1 MYTIDFTGKV
11 VLVIG
16 AGTGIGAAIAR
27 GFAAAGAALAV
38 SYHGSKTGAEAVAEF
53 ARGAGSRCLLIQA
66 DSRSVSELEAAV
78 DKTVAEY
85 GTIDV
90 MVYNAG
96 LTDPRP
102 LFEITEEEWDRT
114 LDINLKGMFFCARRT
129 ADHMRKQGTQG
140 NIILLSSVHS
150 IQAYPDHQH
159 YASSKGGINM
169 LTRSLG
175 RQLAP
180 LGIRVNAIAPG
191 SIYVEKFHGIYDP
204 VEAGKSI
211 PIGRVGRPEEMADIA
226 VFLASERAS
235 YITGHVL
242 FADGGMTLP
251 LHLG

>member
-27 GFAAAGAALAV
+27 GFADAGATLAV

-53 ARGAGSRCLLIQA
+53 ARAAGRRCLLVSA
-66 DSRSVSELEAAV
+66 DSRSVADLEAAV

-90 MVYNAG
+90 LVYNAG

-114 LDINLKGMFFCARRT
+114 LDINLKGMFFCARRA
-129 ADHMRKQGTQG
+129 ADHMRKKGTHG

-191 SIYVEKFHGIYDP
+191 SIFVEKFHGIYDP

-211 PIGRVGRPEEMADIA
+211 PMGRVGQPEEMADIA

-251 LHLG
+251 LHI

>member
-1 MYTIDFTGKV
+1 ML
-11 VLVIG
+11 VLG
-16 AGTGIGAAIAR
+16 GGTGIGSAIAR
-27 GFAAAGAALAV
+27 GFVDAGASISL
-38 SYHGSKTGAEAVAEF
+38 SYNGSKAGAEAVAEY
-53 ARGAGSRCLLIQA
+53 AQAAGSRSLLCEA
-66 DSRSVSELEAAV
+66 DSRSVAAV
-78 DKTVAEY
+78 ESVVDRTVKEF
-85 GTIDV
+85 GSIDV
-90 MVYNAG
+90 LVYNAG
-96 LTDPRP
+96 LTDPKP

-114 LDINLKGMFFCARRT
+114 LDINLKGMFFCARK
-129 ADHMRKQGTQG
+129 AASYMRDQPQRGT
-140 NIILLSSVHS
+140 IILLSSVHS

-180 LGIRVNAIAPG
+180 MGIRVNAIAPG
-191 SIYVEKFHGIYDP
+191 SIFVEKFLGLYDP
-204 VEAGKSI
+204 IEAGKSI

-251 LHLG
+251 LQLG